1 MERNLLRYIWNHTRP
16 QQIWVLLIVLGSMVP
31 YFLSL
36 DLPKQIINGPIQG
49 GGFEDATSAQP
60 FMEFSIDLP
69 WIGHIY
75 SFDGLSLE
83 RMQTLVALSG
93 VFLFLVIINNGFK
106 FYINT
111 YKGRLGERLLR
122 RIRFELFDRVLRFP
136 PRRMKSVHGAEV
148 ASMIKDEVEPFGG
161 FTGDAFVQPA
171 MLGGQAAAAMIFIL
185 VQNFWLGMIAF
196 GMVLVQV
203 IVIPRMRRRLI
214 ELGRQRQI
222 TARHLAGKVGEVV
235 DGIGTV
241 HAYDT
246 SNYER
251 ADIAH
256 RLGTIFK
263 IRYDI
268 YQWKFLV
275 KFLNNFLAQ
284 VTPFLFYLVGGYLTL
299 RGSLDVG
306 QLVAVINAYKDLPG
320 PLKELIDWDQAR
332 QDVQV
337 KYEQVRDYFEVED
350 LSSETTQ
357 AIAVG
362 VQSYDGPH
370 LSAVNLSVD
379 DESGAKVL
387 TGTSIR
393 LGLGETVAMVDNIG
407 RGAEALA
414 ETFGRQVWPVGGKV
428 QLGDEDILELPESIS
443 GRYLSYVSSDS
454 YFFHGSLKDN
464 LLYGLKHAPVISAKY
479 AGSDAT
485 QRRWEVREAKLASNP
500 DYDVRANWVDDRMI
514 SSPNH
519 GESDIK
525 SSLLAALN
533 TVQLTEDILEFALHS
548 SVDASGNPKLA
559 EDVVA
564 MRHALHEE
572 VKRLGRTSLFVPFE
586 PDVYN
591 AEATI
596 GENLLFGKTLQPLDR
611 MNELLDSDDFY
622 KALQNVGLLRPFVNT
637 GLDIARHIVE
647 IFAGLP
653 PDHPFF
659 NQVPFL
665 TADAVIEYQQIL
677 KKLGTKLSHA
687 LSEPEQRSMI
697 RLTLGYIE
705 PRYRLGVLQKD
716 LQDAIV
722 EDRQGFYEQL
732 PPHLQAMIERYDQG
746 KYMSFATLR
755 ENILFG
761 KIAHRNA
768 EAPTEIREIAGRISR
783 ERGFY
788 HQLLRVG
795 LDFDIGAGG
804 RRLTLIQRQKLN
816 LARAIIRRS
825 NFYIF
830 NKALPGLERRLQ
842 EEIVTDVLTYLRQ
855 QDNNP
860 TVVWVLSN
868 ISLSR
873 LFGRVVMFDK
883 GEIVEDGLYETLREE
898 SGIFST
904 LVA

>member
-1 MERNLLRYIWNHTRP
+1 MLLV
-16 QQIWVLLIVLGSMVP
+16 VLSSMVP

-36 DLPKQIINGPIQG
+36 DLPKRIINGPIQG
-49 GGFEDATSAQP
+49 NGFETPTSAQP
-60 FMEFSIDLP
+60 LMAFTVDLP
-69 WIGHIY
+69 VIGHLF
-75 SFDGLSLE
+75 SFDGYALQ
-83 RMQTLVALSG
+83 RMPTLVALSI
-93 VFLFLVIINNGFK
+93 VFLSLVVINNGFK

-111 YKGRLGERLLR
+111 YKGRVGERLLR
-122 RIRFELFDRVLRFP
+122 RLRFELFDLVLRFS
-136 PRRMKSVHGAEV
+136 PRHLKSVHGAEV
-148 ASMIKDEVEPFGG
+148 ATMIKDEVEPVGG
-161 FTGDAFVQPA
+161 FTGDAFVSPA
-171 MLGGQAAAAMIFIL
+171 MLGGQASAAMIFIL

-196 GMVLVQV
+196 TLVMVQV

-214 ELGRQRQI
+214 ELGRQRQL
-222 TARHLAGKVGEVV
+222 TARALAGRIGEVV
-235 DGIGTV
+235 EAIGIV

-337 KYEQVRDYFEVED
+337 KYEQVRDYFEIDD
-350 LSSETTQ
+350 LSSPASQVLGNDIGQNEP
-357 AIAVG
+357 
-362 VQSYDGPH
+362 SY
-370 LSAVNLSVD
+370 LSAINLVIN
-379 DESGAKVL
+379 DESGANVL
-387 TGTSIR
+387 RGTSVKF
-393 LGLGETVAMVDNIG
+393 GLGETVAMVDNSG
-407 RGAEALA
+407 RGAESLA
-414 ETFGRQVWPVGGKV
+414 EAFGRQVWPTGGQV
-428 QLGDEDILELPESIS
+428 QLGDQNILEVPESFS
-443 GRYLSYVSSDS
+443 GRYLSYVSSDI

-464 LLYGLKHAPVISAKY
+464 LLYGLKHAPVVAAKY
-479 AGSDAT
+479 AGSEAT

-500 DYDVRANWVDDRMI
+500 DDDVRANWIDDRMI
-514 SSPNH
+514 SSPDQDQ
-519 GESDIK
+519 SDLK
-525 SSLLAALN
+525 SSLLAALD
-533 TVQLTEDILEFALHS
+533 TVQLTEDILEFALNS
-548 SVDASGNPKLA
+548 SVDASSNPELA
-559 EDVVA
+559 AAVVS
-564 MRHALHEE
+564 MRHALHNEI
-572 VKRLGRTSLFVPFE
+572 KRLGRNSLFVPFE
-586 PDVYN
+586 ADVYN
-591 AEATI
+591 PEATI
-596 GENLLFGKTLQPLDR
+596 GENLLFGKTLQPLER
-611 MNELLDSDDFY
+611 MSELLESDDFY
-622 KALQNVGLLRPFVNT
+622 KALQRVGLLRPFVNT

-659 NQVPFL
+659 NQVAFL
-665 TADAVIEYQQIL
+665 TADAVIEYQRIL
-677 KKLGTKLSHA
+677 KKLGTKLSLA
-687 LSEPEQRSMI
+687 LSDPEQRSMI
-697 RLTLGYIE
+697 RLTLEYVE
-705 PRYRLGVLQKD
+705 PRYRLGILQKD

-722 EDRQGFYEQL
+722 ENRQGFYDQL
-732 PPHLQAMIERYDQG
+732 PPHLQAKIERYDQER
-746 KYMSFATLR
+746 YMPFATLR

-761 KIAHRNA
+761 KIAQRNA
-768 EAPTEIREIAGRISR
+768 EAPTEIREIAARISR

-825 NFYIF
+825 NFYVF

-842 EEIVTDVLTYLRQ
+842 KEIVTEVLRYLRQ
-855 QDNNP
+855 QNNNP

-868 ISLSR
+868 PNLSDHFSR
-873 LFGRVVMFDK
+873 LIVFED
-883 GEIVEDGLYETLREE
+883 GEIITDSDVENASNQNDALQA
-898 SGIFST
+898 F
-904 LVA
+904 